1 MPSGIIVR
9 TSICIEPSGMNLY
22 IYICIYMFV
31 VRNGQLSIVRIYW
44 TGDTL
49 PKDSTGM
56 YILSKYW
63 DKTGTKLLS
72 LPSWIYSKTE
82 CCLWQSSN
90 HSFGSLGLL
99 YSFSSHS
106 MTPWYKIIPQWDES
120 VGCRRNVVSR
130 ADWALACPWFTL
142 KTNFSSDQTI

>member
-56 YILSKYW
+56 YILSKY
-63 DKTGTKLLS
+63 
-72 LPSWIYSKTE
+72 
-82 CCLWQSSN
+82 
-90 HSFGSLGLL
+90 
-99 YSFSSHS
+99 
-106 MTPWYKIIPQWDES
+106 
-120 VGCRRNVVSR
+120 
-130 ADWALACPWFTL
+130 
-142 KTNFSSDQTI
+142 